1 MSEKLAEAICSDLQR
16 ILAPGFRPLPP
27 PDEDTELFRRN
38 FLGGVEPKPS
48 PPMEPTAG
56 FKPEAAAAVAAAWA
70 AAAAITASDLTACD
84 KAAAWAEPAAPAD
97 KDMAAC
103 AAAAAA
109 KLSLF
114 CRRFTNNE
122 LVKLLSLCSNL
133 TLEDIAVAAEDELLE
148 AADALETDADAG
160 DVLASALDAAWA
172 LSDFI
177 EFDDFRCLSSSSVII
192 VIDMI

>member
-1 MSEKLAEAICSDLQR
+1 MLLSEKLAEVAICSDLQR
-16 ILAPGFRPLPP
+16 ILAPGFRPLPWP
-27 PDEDTELFRRN
+27 TDEDTELFRRN
-38 FLGGVEPKPS
+38 FLGGVEPEPS
-48 PPMEPTAG
+48 PPIIEPAAAG
-56 FKPEAAAAVAAAWA
+56 FNPEDAAAAVAAAWA
-70 AAAAITASDLTACD
+70 AAAAITASDFTACD

-97 KDMAAC
+97 KDMAAW

-133 TLEDIAVAAEDELLE
+133 TLEDELLAE
-148 AADALETDADAG
+148 AADALEADAD
-160 DVLASALDAAWA
+160 VLTSALDAEAWA

-177 EFDDFRCLSSSSVII
+177 VDDFRCLSSSSVII